1 MAIYTISIGS
11 GTRLAGTAVN
21 NANYNIDWSIL
32 PANKSFKLG
41 FSFVS
46 STVNVTSYT
55 SIALLQADLGG
66 TDTYRINSLGETYA
80 INSPTIGILTPHVLS
95 TTTFLKGEAQANNK
109 IFIKSRPSN
118 NIFNVR
124 LFTPTG
130 AFWTDNVA
138 VIPTSYVLILSL
150 EEVDE

>member
-1 MAIYTISIGS
+1 MIYTISIGS
-11 GTRLAGTAVN
+11 GTRVAGTAVN

-32 PANKSFKLG
+32 PEGKSFKVG

-46 STVNVTSYT
+46 ATVNVTSYT
-55 SIALLQADLGG
+55 SICLLQTDLGG
-66 TDTYRINSLGETYA
+66 TDTYRISSTGSTY
-80 INSPTIGILTPHVLS
+80 TISTSTVGILIPHTLS

-109 IFIKSRPSN
+109 VFIKSRPN
-118 NIFNVR
+118 NNVLNIR

-138 VIPTSYVLILSL
+138 VIPSSYVLILSL
-150 EEVDE
+150 EEMD

>member
-11 GTRLAGTAVN
+11 GTRIAGTAVN

-32 PANKSFKLG
+32 PAGKSFKVG

-46 STVNVTSYT
+46 ATVNVTSYT

-66 TDTYRINSLGETYA
+66 TDTYRINNLLSTYA
-80 INSPTIGILTPHVLS
+80 IHSPTLGILMPHTLS
-95 TTTFLKGEAQANNK
+95 ATTFLKGEAQANKK
-109 IFIKSRPSN
+109 IFIKSRPAHN
-118 NIFNVR
+118 VFNVR
-124 LFTPTG
+124 LATPLAT
-130 AFWTDNVA
+130 FWTDNVA
-138 VIPTSYVLILSL
+138 VIPTSYVLILSF

>member
-11 GTRLAGTAVN
+11 GARITGTAVN
-21 NANYNIDWSIL
+21 NADYNIDWSVL
-32 PANKSFKLG
+32 PAGKSFKVG

-46 STVNVTSYT
+46 ATVNVTSYT
-55 SIALLQADLGG
+55 SICFLQVDLGG
-66 TDTYRINSLGETYA
+66 TDTYRINALGSTYA
-80 INSPTIGILTPHVLS
+80 INSNTLGLLTPHTLS

-109 IFIKSRPSN
+109 VFIKSRPTHN
-118 NIFNVR
+118 VFNVR
-124 LFTPTG
+124 LATPLGT
-130 AFWTDNVA
+130 FWTDNVA

>member
-1 MAIYTISIGS
+1 MSIYTISIGS
-11 GTRLAGTAVN
+11 GTRIAGTAVN
-21 NANYNIDWSIL
+21 NADYNIDWSIL
-32 PANKSFKLG
+32 PAGKSFKVG

-55 SIALLQADLGG
+55 SIAILQSDLGG
-66 TDTYRINSLGETYA
+66 TDVYRINNLGGTYA
-80 INSPTIGILTPHVLS
+80 INSPTLGVLIPHVLS

-118 NIFNVR
+118 NIFNIR

-130 AFWTDNVA
+130 ASWTDNVA
-138 VIPTSYVLILSL
+138 VIPTSYVLILSF
-150 EEVDE
+150 EEMD